1 MKPIFEISK
10 NDILKKQKIWFYSFL
25 VSLFLY
31 LLLTILF
38 LFIHTRS
45 NSVIFLIIT
54 FLLTVVESSFS
65 LYYLLYKRKRIKQY
79 FKLVSNKKNLNKNK
93 FVFIKENDNVLKD
106 FLPFRQIDMK
116 DVLSN
121 QIYSFF
127 LLSTFIDAL
136 TENQTYEIIY
146 DGRII
151 YGLEEYNNEK

>member
-1 MKPIFEISK
+1 MKTIFEISK

-25 VSLFLY
+25 TSLFLY

-54 FLLTVVESSFS
+54 FLLTVMESAFS
-65 LYYLLYKRKRIKQY
+65 LYYLLYKRKRINQY
-79 FKLVSNKKNLNKNK
+79 YKLVSNKKSLNTNK

-116 DVLSN
+116 DVSSS

-127 LLSTFIDAL
+127 LLSTFKDTL
-136 TENQTYEIIY
+136 KENQTYEIVY

>member
-45 NSVIFLIIT
+45 NSVIFLVIT